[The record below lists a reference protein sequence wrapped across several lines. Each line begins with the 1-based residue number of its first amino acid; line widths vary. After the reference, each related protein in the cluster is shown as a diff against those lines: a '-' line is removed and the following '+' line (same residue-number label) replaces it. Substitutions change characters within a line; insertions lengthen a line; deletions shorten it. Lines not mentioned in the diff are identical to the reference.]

1 MKNQKIILISLVA
14 GVVIVILV
22 AVLSVLLHQ
31 KKLDLYNIDQV
42 ESELSSGEVSELEGF
57 IWQSLKN
64 NHGFSD
70 DTTGLKVLIRPSS
83 FERTVQNEVVN
94 YDFLIDVDAL
104 KATYE
109 VSFALMKG
117 QGFYESPVVDCPAP
131 GLMKYPGTYCK
142 SEKTST
148 MTVTV
153 GRELPYYFN
162 LASGEL
168 VTVTSVRDE
177 EGEEYLN
184 VRVSACGDGAIVTRA
199 REEVREWI
207 ESLGYNPDDYQIKIP
222 EFCDGAAR

>member
-1 MKNQKIILISLVA
+1 MKNQRIILISLAA
-14 GVVIVILV
+14 GVVVVILV
-22 AVLSVLLHQ
+22 AVLGVLLHQ

-42 ESELSSGEVSELEGF
+42 ESGLSSSEVSELEGF

-64 NHGFSD
+64 NHGLSD
-70 DTTGLKVLIRPSS
+70 ETVGLKVLIRPSS
-83 FERTVQNEVVN
+83 FERVVQNDVVN
-94 YDFLIDVDAL
+94 YDFLIDVDDL

-117 QGFYESPVVDCPAP
+117 QGFYESPVVDCPVP
-131 GLMKYPGTYCK
+131 SLMKYSGTYCRG
-142 SEKTST
+142 EKTST

-168 VTVTSVRDE
+168 VTVTLARE
-177 EGEEYLN
+177 ETGEEYLN
-184 VRVSACGDGAIVTRA
+184 VRVSACGNEAVAVNA
-199 REEVREWI
+199 REEVQEWI
-207 ESLGYNPDDYQIKIP
+207 KSLGYNPDDYQIKIP